1 MRKLATKSRQTKF
14 ANLHDLQAPHKTYFE
29 KKPPCTTVNLPVSGI
44 SCTYRILQLAS
55 QGPSGEKTCR
65 GESTASVALASCQAS
80 SEGRSDESKAEK
92 QRKSQ

>member
-44 SCTYRILQLAS
+44 SCTSRTVRLAS
-55 QGPSGEKTCR
+55 QGLAGETT
-65 GESTASVALASCQAS
+65 GHVE
-80 SEGRSDESKAEK
+80 
-92 QRKSQ
+92 